1 MAGNWIKEIVDQ
13 KSAQRRG
20 EEARRRALALIA
32 FGGADPTDAEL
43 QGFTPGVPLDSQRN
57 VTGAAATPGFSA
69 PEGIADPALAA
80 DLQQELRNEELQR
93 AAQRNRPA
101 VTQFRTSLS
110 LQDAGLN
117 ENNVAQARVHAA
129 QAADQEARNAVT
141 GDVLANPEANP
152 LLKIDIAQK
161 RPVFEPKLVKVRRQD
176 GTEIYMHE
184 TPTLSGQPT
193 YGPALDEDGQPLR
206 VPPSASAAGPAP
218 TALQK
223 NAAFLAR
230 VMFAED
236 PDADKKAV
244 AMLTSLKGKAPAEA
258 WDSLTR
264 EVSRM
269 SFGRYA
275 KDPQRLYEKTA
286 EIWRVARPMEMI
298 PAEAPAGQPPAPNA
312 AAAPTASTAVRPSQ
326 APKPAPTTNEPTAV
340 NPQTGERRVFR
351 NGRWQP
357 HK

>member
-1 MAGNWIKEIVDQ
+1 MAGRNWIKDLVDERTAR
-13 KSAQRRG
+13 KRG

-32 FGGADPTDAEL
+32 FGGADPTDTEL
-43 QGFTPGVPLDSQRN
+43 SRFTPGVPIQGMDGT
-57 VTGAAATPGFSA
+57 TGASPTEDMAGAT
-69 PEGIADPALAA
+69 A
-80 DLQQELRNEELQR
+80 DLQAQLRNEELQR

-101 VTQFRTSLS
+101 VTQFRTSLA
-110 LQDAGLN
+110 LQDAGVN
-117 ENNVAQARVHAA
+117 ENNVAQARVRAA
-129 QAADQEARNAVT
+129 QAADQEARNTVT

-161 RPVFEPKLVKVRRQD
+161 RPVFSPKLVKVRRQD

-326 APKPAPTTNEPTAV
+326 APKPAPTNEPTAV
-340 NPQTGERRVFR
+340 NPQTGERLVFR